1 MKGWLSWESLIFIG
15 VVLTVV
21 LVVLAGC
28 SSTYVST
35 TIAGTEY
42 QLQLSFDKSEV
53 LD

>member
-1 MKGWLSWESLIFIG
+1 MKGWLSWESLIFIW

-35 TIAGTEY
+35 TIADTEY
-42 QLQLSFDKSEV
+42 NWRCHFDKTEV

>member
-15 VVLTVV
+15 VVLTIV

-28 SSTYVST
+28 SSMYVST
-35 TIAGTEY
+35 TIADTEY
-42 QLQLSFDKSEV
+42 QWQWSFDKTEV